1 MRRPGEAHPAWCVR
15 PHRRPGFHATDA
27 TTVWN
32 GPDSRLLTS
41 IEMRGDETAP
51 SIVVMSLTPDGV
63 TVLRLPVQQAGAVQV
78 GIFMLL
84 TELEASR

>member
-1 MRRPGEAHPAWCVR
+1 MRQPGEAHPAWCAR
-15 PHRRPGFHATDA
+15 AHRPGFHATEA
-27 TTVWN
+27 KTVWN
-32 GPDSRLLTS
+32 GPASRLLTS
-41 IEMRGDETAP
+41 IEMRTDEMVP
-51 SIVVMSLTPDGV
+51 SIVVTWLTPDGV